1 MRSETDFHN
10 YRNSSVLF
18 ELWANYGNY
27 GNLFSPPVEDSN
39 SKESRRRSDSA
50 CYGTQKRGIGASFV
64 APRYRWNRKRWSEN
78 WQVTRP

>member
-27 GNLFSPPVEDSN
+27 GNLFPPLWKIVTLRSQGDVQTLLATGRKKGVSAQALLLHAIDGTG
-39 SKESRRRSDSA
+39 SGGRR
-50 CYGTQKRGIGASFV
+50 IG
-64 APRYRWNRKRWSEN
+64 R
-78 WQVTRP
+78 